1 MSIFASGG
9 MSNKLREVGISA
21 TFRSPSLAI
30 SFADKQLYSE
40 LMAKAKGAVLERAS
54 KQPGDIFYVSLQ
66 RHANR

>member
-1 MSIFASGG
+1 MSIFSSGG
-9 MSNKLREVGISA
+9 MSNKLREAGISA

-40 LMAKAKGAVLERAS
+40 LMAKGAVLERAS